1 MNLVW
6 KLLRRHVSVAQLAGF
21 FVANLFGMLVVLL
34 SVQFYSDVIPVF
46 TQGDSFIKKDYL
58 IVSKPVSMMGTL
70 TGHGNVFSD
79 TDIGDIRR
87 QRFCKSVGA
96 FTAAQYDVAARV
108 TVRGMASFSTDMFFE
123 SVPDEYVDVNVN
135 NWKFDEK
142 ENIIPIILPRSYLSV
157 YNFGFAQ
164 SRSLPKLSEGVIGM
178 LAFDVWL
185 RGGGKERLMK
195 GKVVGFSNRLNTI
208 LVPSDFMAWSNA
220 QFAYGNNG
228 RPARLIVEV
237 YNPAD
242 ENIALYFQDKGY
254 EVESDKLDAGK
265 TTFFLRVVSGI
276 VLAVGL
282 LISAL
287 SFYILM
293 LSIYLL
299 VQKNADKLQNLLLI
313 GYSPARVSLP
323 YQTLTI
329 LMNLAVLLIATG
341 LLVFIRQYYM
351 DTILLLFPGM
361 EVTGIW
367 PALAVGLVLF
377 VIVSLINMWAVKSK
391 VISIWKQN
399 S

>member
-1 MNLVW
+1 MRNKALFIPFLYSFQSR
-6 KLLRRHVSVAQLAGF
+6 KL
-21 FVANLFGMLVVLL
+21 
-34 SVQFYSDVIPVF
+34 P
-46 TQGDSFIKKDYL
+46 FIKKDYL

-185 RGGGKERLMK
+185 RGGGKERIMK

-265 TTFFLRVVSGI
+265 TTFFLKVVSGI

-313 GYSPARVSLP
+313 GYSPAKVSRP

-329 LMNLAVLLIATG
+329 LMNMLVFVLALG
-341 LLVFIRQYYM
+341 LLVIVRGYYL
-351 DTILLLFPGM
+351 DTILSLFPGM
-361 EVTGIW
+361 EAAGMWPAIVTGCI
-367 PALAVGLVLF
+367 LF
-377 VIVSLINMWAVKSK
+377 VLVSLLNVWAVKNK
-391 VISIWKQN
+391 VLSIWKLN